1 MIGDSWEADII
12 GARNFGI
19 DQVYFNPSM
28 EKIAGEELYFAS
40 DSEVLNNKTLNSTY
54 TSKPKGQPLSN
65 KSSSTL
71 VISNLPEL
79 INIL

>member
-1 MIGDSWEADII
+1 
-12 GARNFGI
+12 
-19 DQVYFNPSM
+19 M